1 MKKERRITSN
11 IEFQS
16 ILQHKRHVSNGS
28 FVIYFKQKKKDRSR
42 IGISVSKKLGSA
54 VDRNKIKRQM
64 RMMLQELFNVELS
77 YDAILMIRKGYLT
90 NTYEVN
96 VKLLE
101 KLMNKVKL

>member
-1 MKKERRITSN
+1 MKK
-11 IEFQS
+11 
-16 ILQHKRHVSNGS
+16 
-28 FVIYFKQKKKDRSR
+28 KKEHSR

-54 VDRNKIKRQM
+54 VDRNKVKRQV
-64 RMMLQELFNVELS
+64 RMMLQQLFNEELS

>member
-28 FVIYFKQKKKDRSR
+28 FVIYFMKKKKEHSR

-54 VDRNKIKRQM
+54 VDRNKVKRQV
-64 RMMLQELFNVELS
+64 RMMLQQLFNEELS